1 MIPGLRPTF
10 PDSGGMAVPPFESQ
24 VCRPTVTL
32 GRPGTGSSSCLALP
46 YGGRR
51 GRGRSTSRQESDG
64 SSKENKESSKSD
76 VKMTADKIRKLVA
89 KFLKELSSKT
99 NPSLLVFLGSWFV
112 LLSEETTH
120 AWMFMRELKYVTDPE
135 LINQYKEAEVRREE
149 WFEAN
154 GWFTPKVERDKL
166 TLLSYDSVVDING
179 RTEQDRGTQ
188 DAFVKFLGTPEG
200 PCRTAD
206 YDRTICGALPARGAF
221 GSRTTFSIIEK
232 YESVQISVNGSTT
245 ILDDGINSTAPATP
259 RTAGAK
265 SAGQSGKKVSF
276 SKLQLNTAVQEAVKN
291 TVQET
296 VAALEK
302 KGWHKP

>member
-1 MIPGLRPTF
+1 VRVLN
-10 PDSGGMAVPPFESQ
+10 ESF
-24 VCRPTVTL
+24 VMGY
-32 GRPGTGSSSCLALP
+32 GRQ
-46 YGGRR
+46 
-51 GRGRSTSRQESDG
+51 GRGGSTSRQESDG
-64 SSKENKESSKSD
+64 SYKESAKSD

-99 NPSLLVFLGSWFV
+99 NPSLLVFLCSWFV
-112 LLSEETTH
+112 LLSEETTR

-265 SAGQSGKKVSF
+265 SAGQSGRKVSF
-276 SKLQLNTAVQEAVKN
+276 SKLQLDTAVKN

-296 VAALEK
+296 VAAMEK
-302 KGWHKP
+302 KGWQKP

>member
-1 MIPGLRPTF
+1 MNESFVMGL
-10 PDSGGMAVPPFESQ
+10 
-24 VCRPTVTL
+24 
-32 GRPGTGSSSCLALP
+32 
-46 YGGRR
+46 GGRG
-51 GRGRSTSRQESDG
+51 GRGGSTSRQESDG
-64 SSKENKESSKSD
+64 SYKESAKSD

-232 YESVQISVNGSTT
+232 YESVQISVNGSAK
-245 ILDDGINSTAPATP
+245 IPVDVISFVGATN
-259 RTAGAK
+259 K
-265 SAGQSGKKVSF
+265 LSF
-276 SKLQLNTAVQEAVKN
+276 PKLEFDSAVQKAAEPAVHD
-291 TVQET
+291 T
-296 VAALEK
+296 VAELAK
-302 KGWHKP
+302 NGWKQP

>member
-1 MIPGLRPTF
+1 MGY
-10 PDSGGMAVPPFESQ
+10 
-24 VCRPTVTL
+24 
-32 GRPGTGSSSCLALP
+32 GRQ
-46 YGGRR
+46 
-51 GRGRSTSRQESDG
+51 GRGGSTSRQESDG
-64 SSKENKESSKSD
+64 SYKESAKSD

-99 NPSLLVFLGSWFV
+99 NPSLLVFLCSWFV
-112 LLSEETTH
+112 LLSEETTR

-166 TLLSYDSVVDING
+166 TLLSYDSVVESL
-179 RTEQDRGTQ
+179 TEQNRGTQ
-188 DAFVKFLGTPEG
+188 DAFVKFLDTPEG

-206 YDRTICGALPARGAF
+206 YDTTICGALPGAF

-245 ILDDGINSTAPATP
+245 ILDDGINSTA
-259 RTAGAK
+259 K
-265 SAGQSGKKVSF
+265 SAGQSSKKVSLN
-276 SKLQLNTAVQEAVKN
+276 KLQFNTALQQAAKN
-291 TVQET
+291 AAQKF
-296 VAALEK
+296 VAALAK
-302 KGWHKP
+302 NGWQKS

>member
-1 MIPGLRPTF
+1 
-10 PDSGGMAVPPFESQ
+10 MA
-24 VCRPTVTL
+24 
-32 GRPGTGSSSCLALP
+32 

-179 RTEQDRGTQ
+179 RTEPNRGTQ
-188 DAFVKFLGTPEG
+188 DAFVKFLDTPEG

-206 YDRTICGALPARGAF
+206 YDTTICGALPGAF

-245 ILDDGINSTAPATP
+245 ILDDGINSTA
-259 RTAGAK
+259 K
-265 SAGQSGKKVSF
+265 SAGQSSKKVSLN
-276 SKLQLNTAVQEAVKN
+276 KLQFNTALQEAAKN
-291 TVQET
+291 AAQKF
-296 VAALEK
+296 VAALAK
-302 KGWHKP
+302 KGWQKP

>member
-1 MIPGLRPTF
+1 
-10 PDSGGMAVPPFESQ
+10 
-24 VCRPTVTL
+24 
-32 GRPGTGSSSCLALP
+32 
-46 YGGRR
+46 
-51 GRGRSTSRQESDG
+51 
-64 SSKENKESSKSD
+64 
-76 VKMTADKIRKLVA
+76 MTADKIRKLVA

-99 NPSLLVFLGSWFV
+99 NPSLLVFLCSWFV
-112 LLSEETTH
+112 LLSEETTR

-166 TLLSYDSVVDING
+166 TLLSYDSVVESL
-179 RTEQDRGTQ
+179 TEQNRGTQ
-188 DAFVKFLGTPEG
+188 DAFVKFLDTPEG

-206 YDRTICGALPARGAF
+206 YDTTICGALPGAF

-245 ILDDGINSTAPATP
+245 ILDDGINSTA
-259 RTAGAK
+259 K

-276 SKLQLNTAVQEAVKN
+276 SKLQLNTAVQEAVTK
-291 TVQET
+291 TVHET
-296 VAALEK
+296 VAAMAK
-302 KGWHKP
+302 NGWQKP

>member
-1 MIPGLRPTF
+1 MGL
-10 PDSGGMAVPPFESQ
+10 
-24 VCRPTVTL
+24 
-32 GRPGTGSSSCLALP
+32 
-46 YGGRR
+46 GGRG
-51 GRGRSTSRQESDG
+51 GRGGSTSRQDSDG
-64 SSKENKESSKSD
+64 SYKESAKSD

-166 TLLSYDSVVDING
+166 TLLSYDSVVESL
-179 RTEQDRGTQ
+179 TEQNRGTQ
-188 DAFVKFLGTPEG
+188 DAFVKFLDTPEG

-206 YDRTICGALPARGAF
+206 YDTTICGALPGTF
-221 GSRTTFSIIEK
+221 GSRTFSIIEK

-245 ILDDGINSTAPATP
+245 ILDDGINSTA
-259 RTAGAK
+259 K
-265 SAGQSGKKVSF
+265 SAGQSSKKVSLN
-276 SKLQLNTAVQEAVKN
+276 KLQFNTALQQAAKN
-291 TVQET
+291 AAQKF
-296 VAALEK
+296 VAALAK
-302 KGWHKP
+302 NGWQKS

>member
-1 MIPGLRPTF
+1 VRVLNESF
-10 PDSGGMAVPPFESQ
+10 VMA
-24 VCRPTVTL
+24 
-32 GRPGTGSSSCLALP
+32 

-51 GRGRSTSRQESDG
+51 GRGGSTSRQESDG

-99 NPSLLVFLGSWFV
+99 NPSLLVFLCSWFV
-112 LLSEETTH
+112 LLSEETTR
-120 AWMFMRELKYVTDPE
+120 AWMFMRELKYVADPE
-135 LINQYKEAEVRREE
+135 LINQYKEAEARREE

-179 RTEQDRGTQ
+179 RTEPNRGTQ
-188 DAFVKFLGTPEG
+188 DAFVKFMVTPEV

-206 YDRTICGALPARGAF
+206 YDWTICGALRGAF
-221 GSRTTFSIIEK
+221 GSRTTLSTIEK
-232 YESVQISVNGSTT
+232 YESVQISVNGSTK
-245 ILDDGINSTAPATP
+245 ILGDGISFT
-259 RTAGAK
+259 AK
-265 SAGQSGKKVSF
+265 SAGQSNKKVSF
-276 SKLQLNTAVQEAVKN
+276 TKLQLDTVVQEAVKN

-296 VAALEK
+296 VAAMAK
-302 KGWHKP
+302 NGWQKP

>member
-1 MIPGLRPTF
+1 
-10 PDSGGMAVPPFESQ
+10 MA
-24 VCRPTVTL
+24 
-32 GRPGTGSSSCLALP
+32 

-51 GRGRSTSRQESDG
+51 GRGGSTSRQESDG

-89 KFLKELSSKT
+89 KFLNELSSKT
-99 NPSLLVFLGSWFV
+99 NPSLLVFLCSWFV

-166 TLLSYDSVVDING
+166 TLPSYDSVVDING
-179 RTEQDRGTQ
+179 RTEQNRGTQ
-188 DAFVKFLGTPEG
+188 DASVKFLDTPEG

-206 YDRTICGALPARGAF
+206 YVTTICGALPGAF

-245 ILDDGINSTAPATP
+245 ILDDGINSTKTAPATP
-259 RTAGAK
+259 RTADAR
-265 SAGQSGKKVSF
+265 SAGKKGSF
-276 SKLQLNTAVQEAVKN
+276 SKWQLNTAVQEAVKN

-296 VAALEK
+296 MAALAK
-302 KGWHKP
+302 NGGQKS